1 MKLFLAISSFL
12 LLISVTGFAATNGG
26 FYSGIDLTKV
36 SPKSVSI
43 DNSIS
48 PSSKKDDNKYYGY
61 KICNRGFFIAPEL
74 LTSSGSQ
81 TIVVKN
87 LNPVTGATQPAST
100 APTVNYDIKA
110 NVGYEF
116 NRRVT
121 GFVTYDVGSVSY
133 DPTQKAV
140 GASNTFGS
148 AVGVG
153 SQINVSKDLG
163 LKIICS
169 QEQVRGGDAS
179 GNAVK
184 SNSVKLGTVF
194 KF

>member
-1 MKLFLAISSFL
+1 MKLFLAASFL
-12 LLISVTGFAATNGG
+12 FLVSTASFAATKSG
-26 FYSGIDLTKV
+26 FYSGVDLTKV

-48 PSSKKDDNKYYGY
+48 PASKKSENKYYGY
-61 KICNRGFFIAPEL
+61 KICNNGFFLAPEL
-74 LTSSGSQ
+74 LATSGSQ
-81 TIVVKN
+81 TIAVKN
-87 LNPVTGATQPAST
+87 LNPVTGMAKPISAT
-100 APTVNYDIKA
+100 PTVNYNVKA

-140 GASNTFGS
+140 GANNIFGS

-153 SQINVSKDLG
+153 SQFNFSNDLG

-169 QEQVRGGDAS
+169 QEQVQGGGDS
-179 GNAVK
+179 GSSVK
-184 SNSVKLGTVF
+184 SNSVKFGTVF

>member
-1 MKLFLAISSFL
+1 MKIFITTSFLFLFSTIS
-12 LLISVTGFAATNGG
+12 FAATKSG
-26 FYSGIDLTKV
+26 FYSGVDLTKV

-48 PSSKKDDNKYYGY
+48 PASKKSENKYYGY
-61 KICNRGFFIAPEL
+61 QICKNGFFLAPEL
-74 LTSSGSQ
+74 LSTSGSQ
-81 TIVVKN
+81 TIAVKN
-87 LNPVTGATQPAST
+87 LNPVTGTANPISAT
-100 APTVNYDIKA
+100 PTINYNVKA

-133 DPTQKAV
+133 DPNQKAV
-140 GASNTFGS
+140 GASNIFGS

-153 SQINVSKDLG
+153 SQFNFSNDLG
-163 LKIICS
+163 LKVICI
-169 QEQVRGGDAS
+169 QEQVQGGGDS
-179 GNAVK
+179 GNSVK
-184 SNSVKLGTVF
+184 SNSVKFGTVF